1 MNARLLGVLAAMVA
15 LLGAGLAT
23 GTRAY
28 YLLLCL
34 LLLTLL
40 FSLASALITLFTAQ
54 VSMKGVR
61 PRVNRGDRL
70 MTMLTVRHS
79 CVLPVGGLW
88 VTLNVPGG
96 TGGQQEIGVNAPPF
110 TARQFR
116 HVIRCPHRGNYEV
129 GVERISVS
137 DLFSLFEF
145 SCAPGKKLMRVE
157 VCPRPREQ
165 QLMPLR
171 ASDMGPEFI
180 SRAAEDN
187 ASPSDVRKWQD
198 GDELKKVHWK
208 LTLKKREVMV
218 RTFEE
223 SARPDTLIIP
233 DLSEIT
239 ALNDQKLTLEDAICE
254 SALGAAK
261 AQLEGGFPVRMPL
274 QSARPQELSAR
285 TAVELPAFSEALTRV
300 EFDSPY
306 PYEQILMLMMGR
318 FQRTGGAVLITS
330 RLTGR
335 TADIAIRMQQSGVQV
350 KFIWVSEDRRSDA
363 LEMLERIR
371 MSGAL
376 AQQVNP
382 WIEADEAAMPGA
394 ADQAATF

>member
-40 FSLASALITLFTAQ
+40 FSLASALITLFSVR

-61 PRVNRGDRL
+61 PRMNRGDRL
-70 MTMLTVRHS
+70 MTLLTVHHS
-79 CVLPVGGLW
+79 CVLPVGNLW
-88 VTLNVPGG
+88 VTLNVPGSA
-96 TGGQQEIGVNAPPF
+96 GGRQEIGVNAPPF
-110 TARQFR
+110 VQRQFR

-129 GVERISVS
+129 GVERIGVS

-145 SCAPGKKLMRVE
+145 SRASGKRLMRVE
-157 VCPRPREQ
+157 VCPRPSAQ
-165 QLMPLR
+165 PLMPLK
-171 ASDMGPEFI
+171 ASDVGPEFI

-187 ASPSDVRKWQD
+187 ASPSGVRKWQD

-233 DLSEIT
+233 DLSEIA

-261 AQLEGGFPVRMPL
+261 AQLEGGFPVCMPL
-274 QSARPQELSAR
+274 QAAQPQELSAR
-285 TAVELPAFSEALTRV
+285 TAAELPAFSEALTRV
-300 EFDSPY
+300 AFDGPY

-335 TADIAIRMQQSGVQV
+335 TADIAIRMQNSGVQV
-350 KFIWVSEDRRSDA
+350 KFIWVSESGRSEA

-376 AQQVNP
+376 VQQLDP
-382 WIEADEAAMPGA
+382 WAGEVPAAAPDA
-394 ADQAATF
+394 ADVF

>member
-145 SCAPGKKLMRVE
+145 SRAPGKKLMRVE
-157 VCPRPREQ
+157 VWPLPREQ

-318 FQRTGGAVLITS
+318 FQRTGGAVLITA

-382 WIEADEAAMPGA
+382 WIEADEAVMPGA

>member
-145 SCAPGKKLMRVE
+145 SRAPGKKLMRVE

-318 FQRTGGAVLITS
+318 FQRTGGAVLITA

>member
-145 SCAPGKKLMRVE
+145 SRAPGKKLMRVE

-318 FQRTGGAVLITS
+318 FQRTGGAVLITA

-382 WIEADEAAMPGA
+382 WIEADEAVMPGA
-394 ADQAATF
+394 ADHAATF

>member
-145 SCAPGKKLMRVE
+145 SRAPGKKLMRVE

-274 QSARPQELSAR
+274 QSVRPQELSAR

-318 FQRTGGAVLITS
+318 FQRTGGAVLITA

-382 WIEADEAAMPGA
+382 WIEADEAVMPGA
-394 ADQAATF
+394 ADQAVTF

>member
-145 SCAPGKKLMRVE
+145 SRAPGKKLMRVE

-318 FQRTGGAVLITS
+318 FQRTGGAVLITA

-382 WIEADEAAMPGA
+382 WIEADEAVMPGA
-394 ADQAATF
+394 ADQAVTF

>member
-145 SCAPGKKLMRVE
+145 SRAPGKKLMRVE

-261 AQLEGGFPVRMPL
+261 AQMEGGFPVRMPL

-318 FQRTGGAVLITS
+318 FQRTGGAVLITA

-350 KFIWVSEDRRSDA
+350 KFIWVREDRRSDA